1 MSLYKRQG
9 SPYWWARFT
18 HRGRRLQQS
27 TGTADRV
34 KAEQFHDRLKASLW
48 DLDRLGTKPSHAW
61 NDAVVRW
68 LHETSHKATHQ
79 HDVEKLRWLD
89 SYLRGAALDRI
100 TRDRLAEIAEIKAK
114 EASEATANRYMALV
128 RAILRKAVN
137 EWEWFERVP
146 KVRMF
151 REQQRRVR
159 WLTRV
164 EAERLLSFLPAHQ
177 ADMARLALSTG
188 LRQAN
193 ITGLEWS
200 QIDMPRRVAWVHPDQ
215 AKARK
220 AIAVPLNDEAV
231 EVILRQIGKHQ
242 VRVFT
247 YRPQTKKGK
256 LPRDP
261 RPVESVNTKAWSKAL
276 KRAGITDF
284 RWHDL
289 RHTWASWHVQ
299 AGTPIYELQ
308 QLGGWES
315 GEMVRR
321 YAHLAPEHL
330 AKAAARIIPFGTKVA
345 TAEELKR
352 AGDSPAH

>member
-1 MSLYKRQG
+1 MSLFKRKG

-48 DLDRLGTKPSHAW
+48 EQQRLGTKPRRVW

-68 LHETSHKATHQ
+68 VQETEHKATHQ
-79 HDVEKLRWLD
+79 NDVAMLRWLD
-89 SYLRGAALDRI
+89 TYLRGVPLDEV
-100 TRDRLAEIAEIKAK
+100 TRDLLAGIADTKARQ
-114 EASEATANRYMALV
+114 ASGATANRNMALV
-128 RAILRKAVN
+128 RSILRKAAS
-137 EWEWFERVP
+137 EWEWLDRVP

-151 REQQRRVR
+151 KEQPRRVR
-159 WLTRV
+159 WLTRA
-164 EAERLLSFLPAHQ
+164 EAERLLGFLPQHQ
-177 ADMARLALSTG
+177 ADMARFALSTG

-193 ITGLEWS
+193 VTGLEWS
-200 QIDMPRRVAWVHPDQ
+200 QLDMSRRVAWVHPDQ

-220 AIAVPLNDEAV
+220 AIPVPLNDDAV
-231 EVILRQIGKHQ
+231 DVIRRQIGRHQ

-247 YRPQTKKGK
+247 YQGE
-256 LPRDP
+256 
-261 RPVESVNTKAWSKAL
+261 PVRSVNTRAWTRAL
-276 KRAGITDF
+276 RLAGIEDF

-315 GEMVRR
+315 AEMVRR

-330 AKAAARIIPFGTKVA
+330 ATAAARIIPFGTKVA
-345 TAEELKR
+345 TEEERKR
-352 AGDSPAH
+352 AGE

>member
-1 MSLYKRQG
+1 MSFYNRQG

-34 KAEQFHDRLKASLW
+34 KAEQFHDRLKAALW
-48 DLDRLGTKPSHAW
+48 DLDGFGTKRSHAW

-114 EASEATANRYMALV
+114 EASEATAHRYMALV

-137 EWEWFERVP
+137 EWEWFARVP

-242 VRVFT
+242 VRRFT

-308 QLGGWES
+308 QLGGWEAGGMGRPYPHPPPS
-315 GEMVRR
+315 PPP
-321 YAHLAPEHL
+321 HTPPTT
-330 AKAAARIIPFGTKVA
+330 IPLGTKVA
-345 TAEELKR
+345 TAEERKR
-352 AGDSPAH
+352 VGDSPAH